1 MDFELYA
8 LVYAHFSWSFYSC
21 DSWKTRCLS
30 LAIRENNHFDTFC
43 AITEYLTFETGFILA
58 ANRTE

>member
-8 LVYAHFSWSFYSC
+8 LVYGHFSWPFYSC

-30 LAIRENNHFDTFC
+30 LAIRENDYFDTFC
-43 AITEYLTFETGFILA
+43 AITEYLTF
-58 ANRTE
+58 